1 MRLNFSKMH
10 GLGNDFVMVDG
21 IRQPALLNADIVCRI
36 GDRRLGVG
44 FDQLLEVVASN
55 ECESGIGV
63 RIFNTDGTEAEHCGN
78 GMRCF
83 ARFLSECSL
92 LPGPN
97 PFLVATSAGP
107 VSLELLEGSL
117 VKVGMG
123 IPDFRPASIPAFFDV
138 ERPQYRVYLT
148 GHAVDM
154 AAVAIGNPHA
164 VVPVED
170 TELAPVEA
178 LGTAIQASCW
188 FPRGVNVGF
197 RQIVS
202 RDRIKLR
209 VFERGVGE
217 TLACGSGAC
226 AAVATAIHQ
235 GLLNETVGVDLPGGA
250 LTVSW
255 SGAGQTIWLTGPTA
269 RVFDGEIEI

>member
-21 IRQPALLNADIVCRI
+21 IRQKALLTAEIVSQI

-44 FDQLLEVVASN
+44 FDQLLEVVASDG
-55 ECESGIGV
+55 CESGIGV
-63 RIFNTDGTEAEHCGN
+63 RIFNTDGSEAEHCGN

-83 ARFLSECSL
+83 ARFLSDRSL

-97 PFLVATSAGP
+97 PFFVATRSGP

-123 IPDFRPASIPAFFDV
+123 TPEFSPASIPARLGTECAEYTV
-138 ERPQYRVYLT
+138 TVAAQEVT
-148 GHAVDM
+148 M

-164 VVPVED
+164 VVAVD
-170 TELAPVEA
+170 DVDGAPLEA
-178 LGTAIQASCW
+178 LGPAIQASGW

-202 RDRIKLR
+202 RDAIRLR

-226 AAVATAIHQ
+226 AAVAAGIRQ
-235 GLLNETVGVDLPGGA
+235 GLLDHTVRVTLPGGD

-255 SGAGQTIWLTGPTA
+255 PIESQTIWLTGPTA
-269 RVFDGEIEI
+269 QVFDGEIEL